1 MNVLVV
7 GLNHK
12 IADVD
17 VREKL
22 AFNGPKLEE
31 GLIKFR
37 DVPEVLEAVILSDMQ
52 QGGTLCKR
60 QGQSE
65 GV

>member
-1 MNVLVV
+1 MKVFVV

-22 AFNGPKLEE
+22 AFNGPKLVE
-31 GLIKFR
+31 GLIRFR
-37 DVPEVLEAVILSDMQ
+37 ELPEVEEAIILSTCNRVNCTQTSMI
-52 QGGTLCKR
+52 CK
-60 QGQSE
+60 S
-65 GV
+65 V